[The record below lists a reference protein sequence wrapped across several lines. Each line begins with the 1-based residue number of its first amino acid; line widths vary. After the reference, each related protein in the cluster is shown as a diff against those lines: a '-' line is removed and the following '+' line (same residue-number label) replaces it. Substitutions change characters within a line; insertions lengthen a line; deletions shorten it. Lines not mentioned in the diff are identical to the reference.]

1 MKKKNNNKI
10 TLKGGYVS
18 VATMSSS
25 EFGEH
30 IKRLSSMS
38 GTHKN
43 KKRIEKDRR
52 MKNEIR
58 KYCA

>member
-1 MKKKNNNKI
+1 MSKKNNKMV
-10 TLKGGYVS
+10 LKGGYVS

-30 IKRLSSMS
+30 VKRLSSMS

-43 KKRIEKDRR
+43 KKREDRNNR
-52 MKNEIR
+52 SRKEIHSYR
-58 KYCA
+58 